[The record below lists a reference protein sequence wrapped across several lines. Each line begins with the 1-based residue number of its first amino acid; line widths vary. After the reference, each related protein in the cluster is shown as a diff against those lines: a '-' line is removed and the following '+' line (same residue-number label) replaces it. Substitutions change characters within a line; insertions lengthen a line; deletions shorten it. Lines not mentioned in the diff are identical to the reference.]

1 MGYLPTDREPMSS
14 ALNCLICRPPEL
26 ERLLQAA
33 PAMERVWQSLPRQTL
48 APKQTLHAA
57 GNTLTGSWLVEQGL
71 VRTYYLNQEG
81 VERNRSFHAEG
92 SWLGGGVP
100 PAPSICPY
108 TMEAMEPTQVVEVP
122 YSTLQ
127 AWHEDLPAIRPLLQE
142 AMNCLFTGQA
152 QREAE
157 LLTLSPLERY
167 QAFMVDQAAIQA
179 RIPIHHIASYLGI
192 SNVSLSRIRARLGI
206 ANQGRGAS

>member
-1 MGYLPTDREPMSS
+1 MSI

-33 PAMERVWQSLPRQTL
+33 PAMEQVWLALPRQSL
-48 APKQTLHAA
+48 APKQILHAA
-57 GNTLTGSWLVEQGL
+57 GDTLTRSWLVEQGL

-108 TMEAMEPTQVVEVP
+108 TMEAMEPTQVVELP
-122 YSTLQ
+122 YATLQ
-127 AWHEDLPAIRPLLQE
+127 TWRDNFPAIRPLLQE

-167 QAFMVDQAAIQA
+167 QTFMTDQAAILA
-179 RIPIHHIASYLGI
+179 RVPIHHVASYLGI
-192 SNVSLSRIRARLGI
+192 SNVSLSRIRARLGM
-206 ANQGRGAS
+206 ANQGRSAA

>member
-1 MGYLPTDREPMSS
+1 MST

-26 ERLLQAA
+26 ERLLQAD
-33 PAMERVWQSLPRQTL
+33 PAMERVWLALPRRHL
-48 APKQTLHAA
+48 APKETLHAA
-57 GNTLTGSWLVEQGL
+57 GDTLTRSWLVEQGL
-71 VRTYYLNQEG
+71 VRTYYMNPEG

-100 PAPSICPY
+100 PVPSICPY
-108 TMEAMEPTQVVEVP
+108 TMEAMEQTQVVELP
-122 YSTLQ
+122 YATLQ
-127 AWHEDLPAIRPLLQE
+127 GWHDAFPAIRPLLHD

-167 QAFMVDQAAIQA
+167 QSFMADQAPIVG
-179 RIPIHHIASYLGI
+179 RIPIHHVASYLGI
-192 SNVSLSRIRARLGI
+192 SNVSLSRIRARLGM
-206 ANQGRGAS
+206 ANQGRGAP

>member
-1 MGYLPTDREPMSS
+1 MST

-26 ERLLQAA
+26 ERLLQAD
-33 PAMERVWQSLPRQTL
+33 PAMEQVWLALPRQSL
-48 APKQTLHAA
+48 APKQVLHPA
-57 GNTLTGSWLVEQGL
+57 GDTLTRSWLVEQGL

-108 TMEAMEPTQVVEVP
+108 TMEAMEQTQVVELP
-122 YSTLQ
+122 YATLQ
-127 AWHEDLPAIRPLLQE
+127 AWHDNFPPIRPLLQE

-167 QAFMVDQAAIQA
+167 QTFMADQATIVA
-179 RIPIHHIASYLGI
+179 RVPIHHVASYLGI
-192 SNVSLSRIRARLGI
+192 SNVSLSRIRARLGM
-206 ANQGRGAS
+206 ANQGRSAP